1 MAKQPHMQ
9 KEGPPVRRSGGGLGW
24 TELATLTGLA
34 IVAFFSFENWNATK
48 ALQATLQ
55 DRIGKLDDRL
65 TQVATKVDQVGR
77 GAAAAA
83 QPRGPDPN
91 KVYTVKTDGAPF
103 EGPKAAPVVI
113 AEFSDFQ

>member
-9 KEGPPVRRSGGGLGW
+9 KEGPPMRRSGGGLGW

-34 IVAFFSFENWNATK
+34 IVAVLSFENWRATQ
-48 ALQATLQ
+48 ALQTTLQ
-55 DRIGKLDDRL
+55 DRIGQLDTRL
-65 TQVATKVDQVGR
+65 SQVSTKVDQVGK

-83 QPRGPDPN
+83 QPGPDPN

-103 EGPKAAPVVI
+103 QGPKAAPVVI